1 MSNAISDKN
10 RGGHDADAHRR
21 IGEALLEIGSILD
34 QIERATTHYQVLGVE
49 RSSNRDQI
57 TTAYREAV
65 TVLGRASNDLT
76 GLVPPDQLAK
86 IKAALGR
93 AGQAF
98 TVLNSVGKR
107 ADYDNWL
114 RNRAARP
121 TEELPL
127 GSEATASQ
135 SIADEPLASQSSSK
149 NGHLSDKAAAV
160 NHAIEHTE
168 SMYQGRVYGNLPGGN
183 KGADRRRC
191 SRLSIN
197 LPGRVTGFTK
207 DGEKW
212 NEMIRTIDVSRMGAS
227 LTMKGH
233 PRVGQVLHLTLPLP
247 TKLRTH
253 GYTEPSY
260 HTYALVHRV
269 EPTTNDSRVIG
280 VEFLGLRPPAEYIDN
295 PSSVF
300 RAAEWRGPDRRRSPR
315 VDRTEPLVLQYLS
328 ESLELLGFGSAKT
341 ENISARGA
349 RICVSEAIPEF
360 EFLRLSS
367 SSAGF
372 ESLAAV
378 CNRYRGADGRLRLCV
393 KFLDQ
398 QWPGL
403 TPHVSS

>member
-1 MSNAISDKN
+1 MSNAINDRTGGA
-10 RGGHDADAHRR
+10 RGDVDAHHR
-21 IGEALLEIGSILD
+21 IGEALLEIESVLD
-34 QIERATTHYQVLGVE
+34 QIDRATTHYQVLGIE

-65 TVLGRASNDLT
+65 TVLGRATNELA

-114 RNRAARP
+114 RSRATRP
-121 TEELPL
+121 TTELPL
-127 GSEATASQ
+127 GSEAVANESKPDDPH
-135 SIADEPLASQSSSK
+135 AAESSSK
-149 NGHLSDKAAAV
+149 NGRSSDSGGA
-160 NHAIEHTE
+160 NRAIEHME

-183 KGADRRRC
+183 KGSDRRRC
-191 SRLSIN
+191 ARLSIN
-197 LPGRVTGFTK
+197 MPGRVTGFTK

-227 LTMKGH
+227 LTMKAH

-269 EPTTNDSRVIG
+269 EPTTSDSRVIG
-280 VEFLGLRPPAEYIDN
+280 VEFLGLRPPAEYHDN

-315 VDRTEPLVLQYLS
+315 IDRTEPLVLQYLN
-328 ESLELLGFGSAKT
+328 ESHELLASGSAKT
-341 ENISARGA
+341 ENISAHGA
-349 RICVSEAIPEF
+349 RIRLSESIPEF
-360 EFLRLSS
+360 EFLRVNS

-372 ESLAAV
+372 ETLASV
-378 CNRYRGADGRLRLCV
+378 CNRYRGSDGHLRLCIR
-393 KFLDQ
+393 FLEQ

-403 TPHVSS
+403 ATQLSS